1 MLLLLLHG
9 PDEVQHAFALR
20 RDADLGPAVEVELAD
35 HAGLSLLAR
44 QRLWGRGGSVL
55 PPRVPVL
62 PETGPRD
69 EQS

>member
-35 HAGLSLLAR
+35 HAGLILLAR

-55 PPRVPVL
+55 PPACPC
-62 PETGPRD
+62 PPRD
-69 EQS
+69 RPQG